1 MTTGTAHVIHAD
13 DKQLV
18 RKMLAGDERAFRRF
32 FDDYYPRLYR
42 FALTRMS
49 RREDMAEEIAQLTL
63 SKALSA
69 LETYRGEA
77 QLFTWLCAICR
88 HEIATWAR
96 TRGRDVERVLS
107 LEDFPEVLAVIES
120 LTTHDEIERTETA
133 RLIQAVLDRLPP
145 RYGDALEWKY
155 IEGFSAQEIADRL
168 NLGLEAANSL
178 LARAKRAFKEAYA
191 AVASASIASTT
202 RDTL

>member
-1 MTTGTAHVIHAD
+1 MTTETPQVIHAED
-13 DKQLV
+13 RRLV
-18 RKMLAGDERAFRRF
+18 RRMLAGDEQAFRRF

-42 FALTRMS
+42 FALARVS
-49 RREDMAEEIAQLTL
+49 RREDTAEEIAQLTL
-63 SKALSA
+63 SKALRA
-69 LETYRGEA
+69 LASYRGEA

-88 HEIATWAR
+88 REIASWAR
-96 TRGRDVERVLS
+96 SRGREIERSLPLEDS
-107 LEDFPEVLAVIES
+107 LEALAVIES
-120 LTTHDEIERTETA
+120 LTAQDELERTERT

-168 NLGLEAANSL
+168 NVGLEAANSL

-191 AVASASIASTT
+191 AVAASPAATT
-202 RDTL
+202 REV